1 VRWVTPRRWRRTAAL
16 QYDARSLRAWS
27 EAIVS
32 GSGAS
37 PGLRLLALRLKPM
50 IDEALRSV

>member
-1 VRWVTPRRWRRTAAL
+1 VTPRRWRRTAAL

-27 EAIVS
+27 EEIVS